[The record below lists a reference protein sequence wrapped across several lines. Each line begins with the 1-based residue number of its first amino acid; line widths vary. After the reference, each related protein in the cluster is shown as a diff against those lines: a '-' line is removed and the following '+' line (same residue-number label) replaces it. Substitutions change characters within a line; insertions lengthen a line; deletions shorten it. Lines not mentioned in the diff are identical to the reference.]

1 MAGAGSYSH
10 PRGRPADPSRRDPP
24 TEACCSSTSYRRN
37 VLERLRRPFEERR
50 LTVARGS
57 VAAEPASVREL
68 SVFCP

>member
-1 MAGAGSYSH
+1 VLFLDEL
-10 PRGRPADPSRRDPP
+10 PEFRG
-24 TEACCSSTSYRRN
+24 N